1 MYYLIVVFIIIYFN
15 SMFYLTWSG
24 SPYVGHH
31 VQITQSLFSVLFF
44 IVTISSRLFVV
55 SGF

>member
-1 MYYLIVVFIIIYFN
+1 MYYLIVVFNYY
-15 SMFYLTWSG
+15 STFYLTRSG

-44 IVTISSRLFVV
+44 IVTICLISSYLFVV
-55 SGF
+55 NGF